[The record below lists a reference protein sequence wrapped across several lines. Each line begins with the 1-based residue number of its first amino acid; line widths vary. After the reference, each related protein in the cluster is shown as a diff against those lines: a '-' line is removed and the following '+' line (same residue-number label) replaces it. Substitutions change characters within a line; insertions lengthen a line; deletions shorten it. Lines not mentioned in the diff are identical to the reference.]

1 VPSFQD
7 VAGAD
12 EAKLELQ
19 EVVDLLKNPNK
30 YNSFGPKTL
39 LARVAVGRP
48 GCRVAASEVHQ
59 ALRQHGRF
67 QEE

>member
-19 EVVDLLKNPNK
+19 EVVDILKNPNK
-30 YNSFGPKTL
+30 YNSFGPKML

-48 GCRVAASEVHQ
+48 GCRASEVHQ

-67 QEE
+67 QEK